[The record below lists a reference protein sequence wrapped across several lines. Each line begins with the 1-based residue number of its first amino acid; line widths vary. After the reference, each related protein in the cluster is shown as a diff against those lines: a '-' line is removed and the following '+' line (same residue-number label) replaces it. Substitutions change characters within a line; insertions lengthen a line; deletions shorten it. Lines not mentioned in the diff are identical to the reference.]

1 MIKNDL
7 SDNSYSILVGLDW
20 LLKFAGLVCFEEEK
34 KASYIHVHSQKVK
47 EQMPPFSHWPVIAPP
62 AAQFEQNTSLE
73 QNASNH
79 DRPPMTWHPFHIC
92 LSHWR
97 PVLGR
102 ALLLFIYLCIVII
115 IYNKCTVTTL

>member
-20 LLKFAGLVCFEEEK
+20 LLKFAGLVCFEEK
-34 KASYIHVHSQKVK
+34 KALYIHVHSQKVK

-79 DRPPMTWHPFHIC
+79 DRHPFHIYSTYHIGDLC
-92 LSHWR
+92 SLLSAA
-97 PVLGR
+97 PIYLLL
-102 ALLLFIYLCIVII
+102 LLLFFTKSAL
-115 IYNKCTVTTL
+115 